1 LKPEVTLGLELD
13 LKLGLKLE
21 ERLASTK
28 RRSLERR
35 PESPATEMFRPAML
49 AAPIVSSR
57 IGLAW
62 ASDSRPR
69 RQRRLQTSN
78 D

>member
-1 LKPEVTLGLELD
+1 MKPDVTLGLELG
-13 LKLGLKLE
+13 LKLDLKLE
-21 ERLASTK
+21 EGLASTK
-28 RRSLERR
+28 RWARERR
-35 PESPATEMFRPAML
+35 PETIAMEMFPPAML

-62 ASDSRPR
+62 ASDSRLR